1 MSEQIFSFK
10 PSSVSEKKCE
20 TLPEY
25 YIIMTMYHPAVRNTK
40 TPEPDV
46 VLNME
51 VKIKEVA
58 TLTNDDTAVAAAPS
72 SRHNLHT
79 LSASQ

>member
-1 MSEQIFSFK
+1 
-10 PSSVSEKKCE
+10 
-20 TLPEY
+20 
-25 YIIMTMYHPAVRNTK
+25 MYHPAVRNTK
-40 TPEPDV
+40 TPEFNSTD

>member
-1 MSEQIFSFK
+1 
-10 PSSVSEKKCE
+10 
-20 TLPEY
+20 
-25 YIIMTMYHPAVRNTK
+25 MTMYHPAVRNTK
-40 TPEPDV
+40 TPEFNSTD

>member
-1 MSEQIFSFK
+1 
-10 PSSVSEKKCE
+10 
-20 TLPEY
+20 
-25 YIIMTMYHPAVRNTK
+25 MYHPAVCNTK
-40 TPEPDV
+40 TPELNSKD

-51 VKIKEVA
+51 VKTKEVA

-79 LSASQ
+79 LSATQ

>member
-1 MSEQIFSFK
+1 MSSNMKPTLCYRTFK
-10 PSSVSEKKCE
+10 RKEVQHLLRFNVTQMTSNQNMFNETSVKQ
-20 TLPEY
+20 
-25 YIIMTMYHPAVRNTK
+25 M
-40 TPEPDV
+40 
-46 VLNME
+46 
-51 VKIKEVA
+51 VA